1 MEIFEKAFNWLA
13 DLSAKLPTINF
24 KAYFIVVL
32 AVLLGMG
39 IIVALSYLGSRSS
52 KLTRASKKIKKY
64 LDCVDVIND
73 DNAGDFTEQCF
84 SQRAPQPLRDSW
96 VQYLGVRFGY
106 PSDIVSD
113 KNVYDKIVKKN
124 KDYRSGIYL
133 VISLILLGAFAFWG
147 YGTLDTISMSVVHLL
162 GLVVIGVV
170 YLVLII
176 IHRKQTKHCLEIFD
190 NMQEDLD
197 AKVNLQVEKNFAT
210 DSSPLFELVG
220 MAEEIIA
227 RNSSKEVELEE
238 ADVIE
243 PTPIETLIELEEQ
256 SVAVLEEVAP
266 IEQEVE
272 AEEIEEVVPEQ
283 IEEPIQAIEEVEQQE
298 IVEEIEEPV
307 QEQEAEIID
316 NLEDEVQEEIEEE
329 PVQEIQ
335 EVEEVEE
342 CQEPQEIEE
351 PIQEE
356 TADEYIEPI
365 EEPVEEEIVDETIEE
380 PVDTQEVEESEY
392 AEDGAEEEIEEAQG
406 EEVPF
411 DEATSDVQDEV
422 QEEIDE
428 DVEEDVVEEDIDE
441 SDVQEDENQEENQSS
456 EEDDEDIEEEQEEGD
471 EQSEENADEEPE
483 VVYVVDGD
491 EDEEAHVKPAKL
503 VKLPNLVDYML
514 TKNMSKA
521 MKMQVAG
528 LLISTYK
535 KFEHSKEDR
544 KIVVHCLTKV
554 MQSLQQG

>member
-176 IHRKQTKHCLEIFD
+176 IHRKQTKHCLEIFE

-238 ADVIE
+238 DDVIE

-266 IEQEVE
+266 IEQEAE
-272 AEEIEEVVPEQ
+272 IEEIEEIVPEQ

-298 IVEEIEEPV
+298 NVEELEESV

-316 NLEDEVQEEIEEE
+316 TVEEGDIEEE
-329 PVQEIQ
+329 PIDEVVEEPIEEIQ
-335 EVEEVEE
+335 DVEAE
-342 CQEPQEIEE
+342 EPQEI
-351 PIQEE
+351 
-356 TADEYIEPI
+356 I
-365 EEPVEEEIVDETIEE
+365 EESVQEEIVDEYVEEPIDEAIEEEIVEETIEGPIYTE
-380 PVDTQEVEESEY
+380 EVEEAQES
-392 AEDGAEEEIEEAQG
+392 ADDDAEEEIEEAQ
-406 EEVPF
+406 EEEAPF
-411 DEATSDVQDEV
+411 DEATSDI
-422 QEEIDE
+422 QEE
-428 DVEEDVVEEDIDE
+428 EEVAQESAEDIQEDIADEEIEE
-441 SDVQEDENQEENQSS
+441 SDIQEEQEF
-456 EEDDEDIEEEQEEGD
+456 EEEEEIEEEQEEGD
-471 EQSEENADEEPE
+471 EQSDENVDEEPE